1 MKTKEELQEL
11 RAEVERLTAALNELT
26 DEELE
31 FVSGGNRWTTNR
43 GAYWSMK
50 REGAPTTPEKNKLL
64 QQIKPPTIPA
74 D

>member
-31 FVSGGNRWTTNR
+31 FVSGGNRWTSNLGT
-43 GAYWSMK
+43 YWPWK
-50 REGAPTTPEKNKLL
+50 REGKTTTSEQDKR
-64 QQIKPPTIPA
+64 QQIKPPIIPA